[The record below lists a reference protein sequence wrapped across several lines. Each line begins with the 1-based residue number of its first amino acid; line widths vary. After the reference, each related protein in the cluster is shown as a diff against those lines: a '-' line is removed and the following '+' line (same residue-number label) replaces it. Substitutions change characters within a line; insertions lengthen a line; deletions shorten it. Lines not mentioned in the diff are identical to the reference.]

1 MPDQN
6 EPTAAVICGGVGAAR
21 LLRGLTR
28 LVPGDRLT
36 AIVNV
41 GDDLELHGL
50 HISPDL
56 DTITYTLADA
66 VSPERGWGLDGETW
80 QAMEMVGRYGGVDWF
95 NLGDRDLGTHL
106 YRTHLLSTGAT
117 LAEATAKVIAG
128 WDLDLTVLPV
138 TNDRLR
144 TMVTTTTEGEIGF
157 QEYFV
162 RLQHGVPVS
171 SVRFAGAE
179 TAAPAPGVL
188 DAIASADHLIVAPSN
203 PVVSIDPVLAVPGVR
218 AALAARRDTVVGV
231 SPIIGGK
238 ALKGPADRLLVELG
252 REASAVAVAEWYRD
266 VVGVLVIDEVDAE
279 LAPAIEALGVR
290 CVVAPTIMSDL
301 DTTVALAEVVLDA

>member
-1 MPDQN
+1 M
-6 EPTAAVICGGVGAAR
+6 
-21 LLRGLTR
+21 
-28 LVPGDRLT
+28 
-36 AIVNV
+36 
-41 GDDLELHGL
+41 
-50 HISPDL
+50 
-56 DTITYTLADA
+56 
-66 VSPERGWGLDGETW
+66 
-80 QAMEMVGRYGGVDWF
+80 
-95 NLGDRDLGTHL
+95 
-106 YRTHLLSTGAT
+106 
-117 LAEATAKVIAG
+117 IAG
-128 WDLDLTVLPV
+128 WDLDLTVPPV

-238 ALKGPADRLLVELG
+238 ALKACRPPAR
-252 REASAVAVAEWYRD
+252 RARTR
-266 VVGVLVIDEVDAE
+266 
-279 LAPAIEALGVR
+279 GVR
-290 CVVAPTIMSDL
+290 RGRRRVVPRRGRCAGD
-301 DTTVALAEVVLDA
+301 